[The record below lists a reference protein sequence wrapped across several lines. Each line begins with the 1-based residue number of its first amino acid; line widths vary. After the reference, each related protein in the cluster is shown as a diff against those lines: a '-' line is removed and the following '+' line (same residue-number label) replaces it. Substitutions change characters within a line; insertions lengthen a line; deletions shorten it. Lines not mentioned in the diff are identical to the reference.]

1 MGKQTRIL
9 VVDDEVKICH
19 LIEGL
24 LRQEGYEVDVSD
36 SGIEALKMLKRGDY
50 RMLLTDLK
58 MPGIDGLELI
68 SKAKKI
74 CPEILVIMVTGYATI
89 DTAVQSLKNGVD
101 DYITKPFNIFELKK
115 AVKKVLGANKVA
127 LRNM

>member
-1 MGKQTRIL
+1 MEKQTKIL

-24 LRQEGYEVDVSD
+24 LRQEGHGVDVSY

-50 RMLLTDLK
+50 KMLLTDLK

-68 SKAKKI
+68 SRAKKI
-74 CPEILVIMVTGYATI
+74 CPEILVIMVTGYANI
-89 DTAVQSLKNGVD
+89 DTAVQSLKSGVD
-101 DYITKPFNIFELKK
+101 DYVTKPFNIFDLKK
-115 AVKKVLGANKVA
+115 AVKKVLSANKVA
-127 LRNM
+127 LRNI